1 MAVLDPQAQAL
12 LREVEQDTHSGASQ
26 LALTTFRNLHR
37 YASQQ
42 PEHPPGLEP
51 LLAALAKARP
61 SMVVIGNS
69 IGRLQRALAENPQSA
84 EGAIQ
89 ALITELESATCQLIT
104 HARKLV
110 QQGNTILTHSAS
122 SVVLQLLTQ
131 MARDGVAFSVICT
144 QSSPGFE
151 GHGLATALARQGVT
165 VTLITDAK
173 AGLFML
179 KADLVLTGC
188 DCWLADHHFLNKSG
202 TLLLALAAR
211 HMGTPFWVLADTFR
225 DSPATVDT
233 IDLEEMPA
241 AELQGPEE
249 SGITVRNIYFEPV
262 PDNLVTGRVS
272 EQGVFSFP
280 AGPGR

>member
-26 LALTTFRNLHR
+26 LALTTLRQLHR
-37 YASQQ
+37 YVSQQ
-42 PEHPPGLEP
+42 PAAIRLEP

-69 IGRLQRALAENPQSA
+69 IARLQRTLAQNPQSA
-84 EGAIQ
+84 EEAVQ
-89 ALITELESATCQLIT
+89 ALIIELESATSQLIT
-104 HARKLV
+104 HARALV
-110 QQGNTILTHSAS
+110 QHGNTILTHSAS
-122 SVVLQLLTQ
+122 SVVLQCLTQ
-131 MARDGVAFSVICT
+131 LARDGVEFSVICT

-151 GHGLATALARQGVT
+151 GHGLASALARQGVP
-165 VTLITDAK
+165 VTLITDAQ
-173 AGLFML
+173 AGLFMPR
-179 KADLVLTGC
+179 ADLVFTGC
-188 DCWLADHHFLNKSG
+188 DCWLADHHFINKSG
-202 TLLLALAAR
+202 TLLVALAAR
-211 HMGTPFWVLADTFR
+211 HAGTPFWVLADTFR

-241 AELQGPEE
+241 DELQGPGE

-272 EQGVFSFP
+272 ERGVFSFP
-280 AGPGR
+280 AEPGR